1 MAYRTCFLM
10 LLCFIFLASE
20 PRPALSSSTCVAPE
34 DAHLGVCG
42 SRQSGA
48 FFKRGCGIR
57 GGFGWRNLR
66 TNQCDIDASNFE
78 SACGLPLDPAKCRR
92 ECRPDLP
99 TCMPKQTEF
108 VQPIQPLDVVLQPN
122 VESCSRTIKL
132 MGTDRKRRRAEFDV
146 VLLNEGFSWVF
157 GDVRNVE
164 RDRQSCDGQS
174 IEQLL
179 AQQLGAATDVIAVG
193 AASAEGNAA
202 LENKRAYQRAE
213 TAMAWAKRA
222 FAGNHFDGWIFQL
235 GQFRHR
241 CVNCD
246 PELSAVQRPVVL
258 IGVTAKDTG
267 VVLQEALRSAFR
279 YGEVLDLSDYR
290 LSQLIPVE

>member
-1 MAYRTCFLM
+1 MAYRTFFIM
-10 LLCFIFLASE
+10 LISLVILALG
-20 PRPALSSSTCVAPE
+20 RQPALASSTCVAPE

-48 FFKRGCGIR
+48 FFKRGCGVR

-78 SACGLPLDPAKCRR
+78 STCGSPFDPAKCRR

-99 TCMPKQTEF
+99 TCVSSQAEIVQSIPLLLRPKAE
-108 VQPIQPLDVVLQPN
+108 P
-122 VESCSRTIKL
+122 CSRTIKL
-132 MGTDRKRRRAEFDV
+132 TGTDRNRRRAEFDV

-157 GDVRNVE
+157 GDARNAE

-179 AQQLGAATDVIAVG
+179 VQQLGDATDVIAVG
-193 AASAEGNAA
+193 TASAEGNAA

-213 TAMAWAKRA
+213 TAIAWAKRA
-222 FAGNHFDGWIFQL
+222 FAGKQFDGWIFQL

-241 CVNCD
+241 CVSCD
-246 PELSAVQRPVVL
+246 PELTAVQRPVVF
-258 IGVTAKDTG
+258 IGVTSKASG
-267 VVLQEALRSAFR
+267 VDLREALLTAFK
-279 YGEVLDLSDYR
+279 YGEVIDLADYR
-290 LSQLIPVE
+290 LTKLIPVE